1 MIELI
6 NVSKKY
12 GETFAVKD
20 ISLTIGK
27 AEICV
32 LIGPSG
38 CGKSTTLKMI
48 NRMIEPSGGEVLVDG
63 ENVSGIKPE
72 LLRRRIGYV
81 IQSIGLFPH
90 MTVGENIAVVPR
102 LLKWESGRIAA
113 RIDELLELVK
123 LAPLKYRE
131 KYPFELSGG
140 EAQRIGVARAL
151 AADPPILLMDEPFG
165 AVDPLNRERL
175 QYEFVKIQ
183 KELSKTVV
191 FVTHD
196 IDEAIRIADKIA
208 ILKAGELVQYDTPE
222 NILAAPVNK
231 FVHDFVGVDRALKR
245 LSRFRVGE
253 LMRPTTS
260 ITMVNH
266 LSSLEELRK
275 QGRFSWVTDENLR
288 LRGWVELTKIAT
300 EKELRDALT
309 ELDADLVSAHVD
321 TSLKDALSKMLEHGV
336 KTLAVVDQDTLLL
349 GEIRMA
355 DIVDFTDE
363 GDSS

>member
-12 GETFAVKD
+12 GDIFAVKD
-20 ISLTIGK
+20 ISMTIGK

-48 NRMIEPSGGEVLVDG
+48 NRMVEPS
-63 ENVSGIKPE
+63 SGDILIDNESVAELKPE

-102 LLKWESGRIAA
+102 LLKWEKSRVAA
-113 RIDELLELVK
+113 RVDELLELVK
-123 LAPLKYRE
+123 LDALKYRE
-131 KYPFELSGG
+131 KYPSELSGG
-140 EAQRIGVARAL
+140 EAQRVGVARAL

-183 KELSKTVV
+183 KALNKTVV

-222 NILAAPVNK
+222 NMLAAPVNK

-245 LSRFRVGE
+245 LSRFKVGE

-260 ITMVNH
+260 ITMVNY
-266 LSSLEELRK
+266 LASLDEMRNK
-275 QGRFSWVTDENLR
+275 GRFSWVTDVNKR
-288 LRGWVELTKIAT
+288 LRGWAELTKIST
-300 EKELRDALT
+300 EKELNEALT
-309 ELDADLVSAHVD
+309 ELDADLISAHVD

-336 KTLAVVDQDTLLL
+336 KTLAVVDDDTLLI